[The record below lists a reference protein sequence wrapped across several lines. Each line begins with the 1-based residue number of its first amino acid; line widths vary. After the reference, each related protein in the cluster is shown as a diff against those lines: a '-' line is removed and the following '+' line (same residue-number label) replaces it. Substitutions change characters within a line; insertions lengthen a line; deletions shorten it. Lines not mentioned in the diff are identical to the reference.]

1 MHFDQ
6 HVSLLWPAH
15 IELKKCVWYFYFNIW
30 LFFNHI
36 LNFKVVLLNKVF
48 IVDAI
53 SQEKRKKSKIQDILL
68 GFITYTSN
76 IIFKFH
82 EKPTEYQPRIN
93 YWEIRTQ
100 TKTLNQEKKLE
111 ISQMCL
117 HFTTGKAVL
126 QSHWRK
132 PFDTVLL
139 VSIVCMQFVRN
150 YVEKVKC
157 STCEYVAIYVEME
170 GASTS
175 KKRKEE
181 IKQRKES
188 FTGNTTQLFNDWCL
202 KCNATWMMIYYW
214 QYFSQT

>member
-1 MHFDQ
+1 MLRSSRRQVYFDNAFWSTCFF
-6 HVSLLWPAH
+6 VMICTYWT
-15 IELKKCVWYFYFNIW
+15 KKVCLVFYFHIW
-30 LFFNHI
+30 LFFNHF

-68 GFITYTSN
+68 GFITYTSS

-126 QSHWRK
+126 QSHWSK

-139 VSIVCMQFVRN
+139 VS
-150 YVEKVKC
+150 
-157 STCEYVAIYVEME
+157 TVA
-170 GASTS
+170 
-175 KKRKEE
+175 
-181 IKQRKES
+181 
-188 FTGNTTQLFNDWCL
+188 C
-202 KCNATWMMIYYW
+202 
-214 QYFSQT
+214 

>member
-6 HVSLLWPAH
+6 HVSLLWSAH

-30 LFFNHI
+30 LFFNHF

-76 IIFKFH
+76 NIFKFH

-126 QSHWRK
+126 QSHWSK
-132 PFDTVLL
+132 PFDIVLL
-139 VSIVCMQFVRN
+139 VS
-150 YVEKVKC
+150 
-157 STCEYVAIYVEME
+157 TVA
-170 GASTS
+170 
-175 KKRKEE
+175 
-181 IKQRKES
+181 
-188 FTGNTTQLFNDWCL
+188 C
-202 KCNATWMMIYYW
+202 
-214 QYFSQT
+214 

>member
-6 HVSLLWPAH
+6 HVSLLWSAH

-30 LFFNHI
+30 LFFNHF

-68 GFITYTSN
+68 GIITYTSN

-111 ISQMCL
+111 IS
-117 HFTTGKAVL
+117 
-126 QSHWRK
+126 
-132 PFDTVLL
+132 
-139 VSIVCMQFVRN
+139 
-150 YVEKVKC
+150 
-157 STCEYVAIYVEME
+157 
-170 GASTS
+170 
-175 KKRKEE
+175 
-181 IKQRKES
+181 
-188 FTGNTTQLFNDWCL
+188 
-202 KCNATWMMIYYW
+202 
-214 QYFSQT
+214 